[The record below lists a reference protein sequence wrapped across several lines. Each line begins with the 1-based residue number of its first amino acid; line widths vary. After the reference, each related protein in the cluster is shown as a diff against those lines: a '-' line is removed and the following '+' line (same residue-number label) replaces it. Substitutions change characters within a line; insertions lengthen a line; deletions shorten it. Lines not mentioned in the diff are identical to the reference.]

1 MIEDL
6 KSLLTE
12 AKAELESASDDAQV
26 EGTRSKYLGKQGSL
40 SAVLRGMGKL
50 SAEERPKVGEI
61 ANQVKAA
68 IEEAVERARSTVR
81 DRALQADR
89 AREKLDVTLPGRP
102 RKVGHRH
109 AVSLAIDD
117 LIEVIA
123 RLGFPAARGPA
134 IEWDAPT

>member
-1 MIEDL
+1 MIDEL

-26 EGTRSKYLGKQGSL
+26 EAARIKFLGKKGSL

-68 IEEAVERARSTVR
+68 IEEALERARGAVR
-81 DRALQADR
+81 DRALQADL
-89 AREKLDVTLPGRP
+89 AREKLDVT
-102 RKVGHRH
+102 
-109 AVSLAIDD
+109 
-117 LIEVIA
+117 
-123 RLGFPAARGPA
+123 
-134 IEWDAPT
+134 